1 MVVVLVIF
9 LKVFIIDVYALSAA
23 PIMGEALVEVFSA
36 LLLASG
42 YTSEEVGEMSWNDAK
57 TAINECISSGSINPL
72 QVVGDVTIDGVTK
85 KMNYIEWIDE
95 NAKRAQA
102 VNSVITSDTFG
113 TITNVAVKTALSN
126 SLPGTIGSWVNNLTQ
141 EDVVATPTTDIK
153 GYGCKVVIYKNFGSG
168 YVEASYYADY
178 AIVSETGSVNIYG
191 ETCYFER
198 SDGKFPQTVSGGWSL
213 SSSETY
219 IGFYGDIRYEDGT
232 QAPTD
237 DETTTE
243 VGETADGEKVTLE
256 NIQSGAVSAD
266 DTTLDYDKFSD
277 EAIIDLLQQILD
289 TMENVP
295 VIEENDT
302 TYDDAKE
309 NIQASTG
316 ELDIAELNNLQMPL
330 GIIDVF
336 PFCLPF
342 DFVRGM
348 KLLSAKPET
357 PYFEVNIVVPSFFGV
372 PEQKWDFVIDFE
384 MFEPVA
390 KITRWTSLLSFSFVL
405 IFLSTKIVKGAG
417 S

>member
-42 YTSEEVGEMSWNDAK
+42 YTSEEVGEMSWNDAE
-57 TAINECISSGSINPL
+57 TAINDGISSGTINPL
-72 QVVGDVTIDGVTK
+72 QVVGDVTVNGITTS
-85 KMNYIEWIDE
+85 MNFMEWLST
-95 NAKRAQA
+95 
-102 VNSVITSDTFG
+102 SVKATSDVVTSDVFG

-178 AIVSETGSVNIYG
+178 AIVSKTGSVNIYG

-213 SSSETY
+213 SSSKTY

-266 DTTLDYDKFSD
+266 DTTLDYDKFNT

-295 VIEENDT
+295 VVEDT
-302 TYDDAKE
+302 ADNT
-309 NIQASTG
+309 
-316 ELDIAELNNLQMPL
+316 IAEDFAQELEGSVAIELEDISALQLPT
-330 GIIDVF
+330 GIATVF

-342 DFVRGM
+342 DFAYGLE
-348 KLLSAKPET
+348 LLATK
-357 PYFEVNIVVPSFFGV
+357 
-372 PEQKWDFVIDFE
+372 
-384 MFEPVA
+384 PVA
-390 KITRWTSLLSFSFVL
+390 PKFEIPFEIPAFGLYPGTSDVITLDFAKYSKYFNVGRWVQVIIFSIGLCFISFKV
-405 IFLSTKIVKGAG
+405 VKGVH
-417 S
+417 